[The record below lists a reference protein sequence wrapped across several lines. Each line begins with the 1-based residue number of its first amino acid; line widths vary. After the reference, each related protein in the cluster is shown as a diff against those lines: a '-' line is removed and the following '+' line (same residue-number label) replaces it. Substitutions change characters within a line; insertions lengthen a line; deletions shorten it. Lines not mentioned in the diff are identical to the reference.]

1 MGSSRPPE
9 HLWPGQS
16 TEGSPQQGAFLERVT
31 RLVWLAVRGFHRDEG
46 FYRASALAFDTVLGL
61 VPLLAFLVSTL
72 KGFGAY
78 QALMRDTIRPG
89 IVRTMIAIGAERDS
103 EAVGL

>member
-1 MGSSRPPE
+1 MVSSRPPD
-9 HLWPGQS
+9 HVWPGQGHLKAANGS
-16 TEGSPQQGAFLERVT
+16 TLGQRASKLLMLSA
-31 RLVWLAVRGFHRDEG
+31 RGFIRDEG

-61 VPLLAFLVSTL
+61 VPMLAFLVSTL

-78 QALMRDTIRPG
+78 QVLMRDTIRPG